1 MAQASE
7 KLNTTPQAS
16 ALKTVTAHARNLHI
30 APRKVRLVTNLVN
43 GMQVGNAITQLQFTN
58 KKASPMVVKVIKS
71 AIANAEHNFSLKA
84 DDLFIKT
91 ITCDMGAV
99 MKRYFPR
106 ARGSAFVIRRKTSH
120 INVTLEER
128 PGKGGKKKPTLAP
141 KQTEVKDDK
150 PKAEVKPEVA
160 KPVFKD
166 EAKPAEVGKSEQ
178 VTKMND
184 VQNKRR
190 PQAK

>member
-1 MAQASE
+1 MAQATE
-7 KLNTTPQAS
+7 KLNTAEKAT
-16 ALKTVTAHARNLHI
+16 ALKTVTAYARNLHI

-43 GMQVGNAITQLQFTN
+43 GMPVATAITQLQFTN
-58 KKASPMVVKVIKS
+58 KKAAPMVVKAIKS
-71 AIANAEHNFSLKA
+71 AIANAEHNFSMKA

-128 PGKGGKKKPTLAP
+128 PGTKLKKKPTLAP
-141 KQTEVKDDK
+141 KQTEEKEK
-150 PKAEVKPEVA
+150 KAIVQPEVS
-160 KPVFKD
+160 KPVLKD
-166 EAKPAEVGKSEQ
+166 EAMPAEVGKARE

>member
-1 MAQASE
+1 MAQATE
-7 KLNTTPQAS
+7 KLNTAEKAT
-16 ALKTVTAHARNLHI
+16 ALKTVTAYARNLHI

-43 GMQVGNAITQLQFTN
+43 GMQVATAITQLQFTN
-58 KKASPMVVKVIKS
+58 KKAAPMVVKAIRS
-71 AIANAEHNFSLKA
+71 AIANAEHNFSMKA
-84 DDLFIKT
+84 DDLFVKT

-128 PGKGGKKKPTLAP
+128 PGTKPKKKATLAP
-141 KQTEVKDDK
+141 KQTVIDKDK
-150 PKAEVKPEVA
+150 KAVAQPEVSN
-160 KPVFKD
+160 PVIKD
-166 EAKPAEVGKSEQ
+166 EAKPAEVSKANEL
-178 VTKMND
+178 TKMND
-184 VQNKRR
+184 IQNKRR